1 MDTTTRLRRRPDPGQ
16 VAVVGLLLAVSAV
29 AWLTTGH
36 RMAGMDAGPG
46 TDPGALGFYVSVWV
60 VMMAA
65 MMFPSIAPMV
75 SMYAV
80 VDRSRHVKACNDA
93 GRGATSAFVGGYLL
107 TWTAFG
113 LLAYGLYELARS
125 LDVEALAWDRDGPY
139 AAGAVIAVAALY
151 QLTPLKN
158 ACLSRCRNPLGFVI
172 SSWRDGRFG
181 AVVMGIHHG
190 GWCVGC
196 CWALMAALFALGVMS
211 VAWMVFIALLVAAEK
226 LLPWERAVSGAI
238 AASLLVLAIG
248 VVWDPHNVPGLTL
261 PDSPGAESGMAKA
274 R

>member
-1 MDTTTRLRRRPDPGQ
+1 METTIRLQRRPGPTQ

-29 AWLTTGH
+29 AWLATDG
-36 RMAGMDAGPG
+36 RMEGMDAGPG

-75 SMYAV
+75 STYSLA
-80 VDRSRHVKACNDA
+80 DRS
-93 GRGATSAFVGGYLL
+93 GRRGSTAAFVGGYLL

-113 LLAYGLYELARS
+113 LVAYGLFELVRS
-125 LDVEALAWDRDGPY
+125 LDVEAFAWDRDGPY
-139 AAGAVIAVAALY
+139 VAGAVIAVAALY

-172 SSWRDGRFG
+172 TSWRDGRFG
-181 AVVMGIHHG
+181 AVVMGVHHG
-190 GWCVGC
+190 AWCVGC
-196 CWALMAALFALGVMS
+196 CWALMAALFAVGVMS

-226 LLPWERAVSGAI
+226 LLPWPRAANGAI
-238 AASLLVLAIG
+238 AALLLALAIG
-248 VVWDPHNVPGLTL
+248 VAWAPSTVPGLTL
-261 PDSPGAESGMAKA
+261 PDSAQGGGSMMMGPG